1 MRRVISLYL
10 PTWPTDRLRKLGGMP
25 HDPRRPLLVAARQ
38 GSRRMITA
46 VDAQGAALGICAGM
60 AVAHAQAM
68 VPDLAIEEADQAADA
83 SALGRL
89 AAWCVRQATPLAA
102 PNPPDGVWLDV
113 TGCTHL
119 FGGEAGMMGFL
130 TSRLADAEIGVRAA
144 MAETPGAAHALARYS
159 QEPVTIACPGGMRSL
174 LEPLPV
180 AALRLEDDTVQGL
193 RRLGFETIGALMRT
207 PRAPL
212 SRRFGGNALRRL
224 DQALGHAPEP
234 IAPLSL
240 ADMPRARLGFPEPI
254 ATPDDLARAT
264 GLLVDALCEKLRRR
278 GLGANRLDLVFQRVD
293 GASQAIR
300 IGTAAATR
308 EAGHLLRLL
317 LPQIETIDPGF
328 GIEAMLLTASLTARL
343 DARQSVSSLREDAQ
357 TMALAGLV
365 DVLSNRFGADGIF
378 CVHPVESDLPERSF
392 RPMPPLTRTGANWP
406 GRLPRPTRLFDPPRR
421 VEAMALLPDHPPVRF
436 TWQRCTH
443 LVRRADGPER
453 VFGEWWASPDEV
465 FAVRD
470 YFQVEDENGQRF
482 WLFRRGNGEDADT
495 GDMQWFLHGVFG

>member
-1 MRRVISLYL
+1 
-10 PTWPTDRLRKLGGMP
+10 
-25 HDPRRPLLVAARQ
+25 
-38 GSRRMITA
+38 MITA
-46 VDAQGAALGICAGM
+46 VDAQAAALGICAGM

-68 VPDLAIEEADQAADA
+68 VPDLAIEEADPAADA
-83 SALGRL
+83 SALSRL
-89 AAWCVRQATPLAA
+89 AGWCRRRATPLAA
-102 PNPPDGVWLDV
+102 PNPPDGIWLDV

-119 FGGEAGMMGFL
+119 FDGEAAMMGLL
-130 TSRLADAEIGVRAA
+130 TRRLSGAGIGARAA
-144 MAETPGAAHALARYS
+144 MAETPGGAHALARYS
-159 QEPVTIACPGGMRSL
+159 PEPMTVAEAGGMRAL

-193 RRLGFETIGALMRT
+193 RRLGFETIGSLMRT

-212 SRRFGGNALRRL
+212 SRRFGGTALRRL

-234 IAPLSL
+234 IEPLAL
-240 ADMPRARLGFPEPI
+240 ADMPRARMGFPEPI
-254 ATPDDLARAT
+254 ATPEDLARAT
-264 GLLVDALCEKLRRR
+264 GLLVDALCEKLLRR

-293 GASQAIR
+293 GASQFIR
-300 IGTAAATR
+300 IGTASATR
-308 EAGHLLRLL
+308 DSSHLLRLL

-343 DARQSVSSLREDAQ
+343 DARQRVSSLREDAQ
-357 TMALAGLV
+357 TTELAWLV
-365 DVLSNRFGADGIF
+365 DVLSNRLGPERVF
-378 CVHPVESDLPERSF
+378 CARPIESDLPERSVGKV
-392 RPMPPLTRTGANWP
+392 PPLSRNAGAGWP
-406 GRLPRPTRLFDPPRR
+406 ARLPRPTRLFDPPRR
-421 VEAMALLPDHPPVRF
+421 VEAMAMLPDHPPVRF

-482 WLFRRGNGEDADT
+482 WLFRQGDGEHADT
-495 GDMQWFLHGVFG
+495 GDMQWFLHGMFG